1 MNQSAGCASFA
12 STSNPGW
19 STRDEC
25 ASSLGSKPPKSS
37 TRCSNTAPLVRRA
50 PPTALVLRRRA
61 RTGSTT
67 PPRTRAVCPEP
78 TDRREPPALAP
89 RLPTPPGSPPFSPHS
104 GTLQAST
111 PTAPPPIGSRRIER
125 AERTRSEHRISTTI
139 LYRHRRSAG
148 YTGVAPKLIIINE
161 LWDDAWARHLWDRTP
176 VFDMIA
182 RAETTRDRIGGF
194 GRASAAS
201 EWLVR
206 HAAPIACRSV

>member
-148 YTGVAPKLIIINE
+148 YTFYPPRPPSAWCGFRRPKGLPPPRFTTGAVSEPEPASRVLPFWRIRSPP
-161 LWDDAWARHLWDRTP
+161 LW
-176 VFDMIA
+176 
-182 RAETTRDRIGGF
+182 
-194 GRASAAS
+194 
-201 EWLVR
+201 
-206 HAAPIACRSV
+206 CRRE